1 MTYSYEST
9 DVIDLS
15 EQNALAQTASGE
27 TSVVNETERQ
37 ATPASPSMIRPN
49 RGLDVLDPEMK
60 CSLYQK
66 IFLSIANPSPRIHP
80 YEDTPPPKS
89 IKSETL
95 PGDTG
100 SSETYSMPYAFSQ
113 QRQLSVVH
121 L

>member
-1 MTYSYEST
+1 MTCSYEST

-37 ATPASPSMIRPN
+37 ATPASPSMVRLN
-49 RGLDVLDPEMK
+49 RGTDVLDPEVQ
-60 CSLYQK
+60 SSPYQK
-66 IFLSIANPSPRIHP
+66 IFLSIAIPSQRIHHN
-80 YEDTPPPKS
+80 EDTPPKS